1 MNHPSDPNAAGVP
14 DSDDTGDTTDST
26 DTPDGPEPTT
36 LNAGSVLAYVPY
48 AVYLI
53 AAVALMGSLWVDPAG
68 RMLADNYQDQVF
80 FEWVLTHAANA
91 VAHLDNPLFTEKL
104 NAPYGVN
111 LMANTSVL
119 TLAIPL
125 APVTLL
131 GGAHLT
137 FVLIETLALAGT
149 AAAWYFVLAKL
160 LNHRVAAAV
169 GGAFCGFAPAAISQ
183 AAGHP
188 NIAGQYVLPFV
199 VLILTRLG
207 APGRRPVRDGL
218 LLAALV
224 IVQVFLNE
232 ELLFLTALAW
242 GIFLL
247 AYAATRPGD
256 LRPRVPG
263 ALKSLGTT
271 ALAASTLLAYPL
283 AFQFIGPSSYR
294 GLPDFILGY
303 STDLASYWSFARRSL
318 VGNAETVAT
327 LAQGATEEN
336 TFFGWP
342 LLILLV
348 AVIIRLRRD
357 RVVWALT
364 VTGLVFATMSLG
376 PEINMNGRSTGY
388 GGPWGFVNHL
398 PLFDS
403 VVPTRLALVVT
414 PIIGCLLAR
423 AVAMVRTTP
432 AGRARRLTAPLGA
445 ALLVAALV
453 PLVPT
458 PLPTQ
463 ERPFVPVFFTGGAYR
478 DHIPRDGIAMG
489 IPPGWSP
496 ALHHMQWQ
504 TGADLGFRIYGGY
517 FFAPSPGAP
526 TRVARFGASYPDRI
540 MQLDQ
545 VAQHNNALV
554 LTAADREV
562 WLAELRGIR
571 VTTILM
577 PAHHWAAKALRDTM
591 AQIAGPGT
599 LVEGVW
605 VWQLP

>member
-1 MNHPSDPNAAGVP
+1 MNHPSDPDAAGIP
-14 DSDDTGDTTDST
+14 ESDATHDTTDST
-26 DTPDGPEPTT
+26 EMPDSHKRSTFS
-36 LNAGSVLAYVPY
+36 AGSVLEYVPY

-53 AAVALMGSLWVDPAG
+53 AAVALLGSLWVDPAG

-91 VAHLDNPLFTEKL
+91 VAHLDNPLFTEQL

-149 AAAWYFVLAKL
+149 AAAWYFVLGKL

-199 VLILTRLG
+199 VLVLTRLG
-207 APGRRPVRDGL
+207 APDRRPVRDGL
-218 LLAALV
+218 VLAALV
-224 IVQVFLNE
+224 VVQVFLNE

-247 AYAATRPGD
+247 AYAATRPSD
-256 LRPRVPG
+256 LWSRVPG

-271 ALAASTLLAYPL
+271 ALAAGALLAYPL
-283 AFQFIGPSSYR
+283 AFQFLGPSSYR

-318 VGNAETVAT
+318 VGDAETVAN

-342 LLILLV
+342 LLLLLV
-348 AVIIRLRRD
+348 AVIILLRRD
-357 RVVWALT
+357 RVMWALT

-376 PEINMNGRSTGY
+376 PEININGRSTGY
-388 GGPWGFVNHL
+388 GGPWGFLNHL

-423 AVAMVRTTP
+423 AIATFQAVP
-432 AGRARRLTAPLGA
+432 AGPARRLTAPLGV
-445 ALLVAALV
+445 ALLVAVLV

-463 ERPFVPVFFTGGAYR
+463 ERPFVPAFFTEGAYR

-504 TGADLGFRIYGGY
+504 TGADQGFRIYGGY
-517 FFAPSPGAP
+517 FFAPKPDDP
-526 TRVARFGASYPDRI
+526 TRVAAYGPSYPPHLS
-540 MQLDQ
+540 QLEQ
-545 VAQHNNALV
+545 VAGSNNGLV
-554 LTAADREV
+554 LTATDREA
-562 WLAELRGIR
+562 WLAELRTAQ
-571 VTTILM
+571 VTTLLM
-577 PAHHWAAKALRDTM
+577 PAHHPAGQALRDTIS
-591 AQIAGPGT
+591 QVAGPGV
-599 LVEGVW
+599 LVDGVW
-605 VWQLP
+605 VWNL